1 MAVEGLESIIACV
14 VCFWQFPDELYNVD
28 CSCKSHK
35 FYLGGE
41 PLGSRDGDILAPQW
55 TKLLSFQLTPSIKAD
70 EPQNGP
76 LPTNRQVSICSG

>member
-14 VCFWQFPDELYNVD
+14 VCFWQFPDELCIVD
-28 CSCKSHK
+28 CSCKSRK
-35 FYLGGE
+35 FDLDGE
-41 PLGSRDGDILAPQW
+41 PLGNRDGDILAPQW
-55 TKLLSFQLTPSIKAD
+55 TRLLSFQLTPSIKAD

>member
-1 MAVEGLESIIACV
+1 MAVEGLGSIIACA
-14 VCFWQFPDELYNVD
+14 VCSLQFPDELCNVD
-28 CSCKSHK
+28 CSCKSRK
-35 FYLGGE
+35 CDRGGE